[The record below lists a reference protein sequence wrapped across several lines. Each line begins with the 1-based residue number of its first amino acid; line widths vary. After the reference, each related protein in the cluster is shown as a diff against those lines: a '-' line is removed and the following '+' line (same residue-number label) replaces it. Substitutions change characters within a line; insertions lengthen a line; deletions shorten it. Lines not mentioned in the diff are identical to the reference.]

1 VIQFTKDELDMLYDI
16 VSHHA
21 YQRYAFSNAIAQK
34 SFRKRDG
41 SEASTEDIHDAFQ
54 KEKIA
59 EGLVEKIS
67 IMREET

>member
-1 VIQFTKDELDMLYDI
+1 MSQFTKDELDMLYDI

-21 YQRYAFSNAIAQK
+21 FQRYMFSNAITQK

-41 SEASTEDIHDAFQ
+41 SEASPADIQDAFQ
-54 KEKIA
+54 KEKTA
-59 EGLVEKIS
+59 EGLVKKIS